1 MVKLIRPSSPLLFE
15 GMAKILE
22 TSIFK
27 NKKERRRGRNST
39 KYKKEVVE
47 YLKFVYKHSEL
58 KLYCF
63 VSAFIYLHRLVW
75 TPATKDPPETRKVFV
90 LTRSNWMVLVT
101 TAIMIAQKFNDD
113 DKYLNIDFIK
123 LCPNYDLH
131 QLNKMEV
138 DFLVG
143 LNWDCSFTRQ
153 EYDAYYKW
161 IAEKGKMIVR
171 EQT

>member
-1 MVKLIRPSSPLLFE
+1 MVKVIRPSSTLLFE

-22 TSIFK
+22 SSIFK
-27 NKKERRRGRNST
+27 NKKGWRSGRNST

-47 YLKFVYKHSEL
+47 YLKFVYKHSQL
-58 KLYCF
+58 QLYCF

-75 TPATKDPPETRKVFV
+75 TPAKKDPEPSATRKVFV
-90 LTRSNWMVLVT
+90 ITRSNWMVLVT
-101 TAIMIAQKFNDD
+101 IAIMVAQKFNDD
-113 DKYLNIDFIK
+113 EKYLNIDFTK
-123 LCPNYDLH
+123 LCPKYDIK

-153 EYDAYYKW
+153 EYYAYYKW
-161 IAEKGKMIVR
+161 ITEIVR